1 MKFIGIDLGW
11 KSQPSGLCCLEW
23 ADQQLQLLDLDRKE
37 EIADILTWVEKS
49 IQPNEPAIIAVD
61 APTLIP
67 NATGSRLPD
76 KLTHKHFG
84 KYHAGCYP
92 ANLNLPFAERT
103 VNFGLSLESRGFTH
117 APTIEPQKPGRY
129 QIEVFPHPAIVHL
142 FNLQRILKYKKGR
155 LHDRRLELLKLYNYI
170 THILPTLEPSWRPC
184 HLGGSFPSEM
194 STTGAALKAT
204 EDKLD
209 SLICAYVAAH
219 WWYWG
224 EQRNIVLGDR
234 TTGYIVT
241 PARVGNGEW
250 GVGNGEWGVGNGEW
264 GMGSGEWGVGN
275 GEWGM
280 GSGEWGVGNGE
291 WGMGS
296 GEL

>member
-1 MKFIGIDLGW
+1 MKFLGIDLGW
-11 KSQPSGLCCLEW
+11 KSQPSGLCYLEW
-23 ADQQLQLLDLDRKE
+23 QDEKLQLLDLDRKDS
-37 EIADILTWVEKS
+37 IADILTWVDTCVKPDES
-49 IQPNEPAIIAVD
+49 ALIAVD

-92 ANLNLPFAERT
+92 ANLNLPFADRT
-103 VNFGLSLESRGFTH
+103 VNFGLELESRGYLH

-155 LHDRRLELLKLYNYI
+155 LSDRRLELLKLYNYI
-170 THILPTLEPSWRPC
+170 LDILPTLEPSVCLKQKQESALFPFDSCEFASCFMPGNPSTALAHFLLLPC
-184 HLGGSFPSEM
+184 
-194 STTGAALKAT
+194 TGATLKAT

-224 EQRNIVLGDR
+224 DKRNIVLGDR

-241 PARVGNGEW
+241 PSLR
-250 GVGNGEWGVGNGEW
+250 
-264 GMGSGEWGVGN
+264 S
-275 GEWGM
+275 
-280 GSGEWGVGNGE
+280 
-291 WGMGS
+291 
-296 GEL
+296 

>member
-1 MKFIGIDLGW
+1 MKFLGIDLGW
-11 KSQPSGLCCLEW
+11 KSQPSGLCSLGW
-23 ADQQLQLLDLDRKE
+23 VDQQLQLLNLDRKE
-37 EIADILTWVEKS
+37 AIADILAWVDQS
-49 IQPNEPAIIAVD
+49 IQLNEPAIIAVD

-67 NATGSRLPD
+67 NITGSRLPD

-103 VNFGLSLESRGFTH
+103 VNFGLALLSRGFTH

-155 LHDRRLELLKLYNYI
+155 LSDRRLELLKLYNYI
-170 THILPTLEPSWRPC
+170 TDILPTLEPSLHSLRLC
-184 HLGGSFPSEM
+184 GSFPSEIP
-194 STTGAALKAT
+194 TTGAALKET

-209 SLICAYVAAH
+209 SLICAYVAAY

-224 EQRNIVLGDR
+224 EQRNQVLGDI
-234 TTGYIVT
+234 TTGYIVI
-241 PARVGNGEW
+241 PARIMNY
-250 GVGNGEWGVGNGEW
+250 
-264 GMGSGEWGVGN
+264 
-275 GEWGM
+275 
-280 GSGEWGVGNGE
+280 
-291 WGMGS
+291 
-296 GEL
+296 ELNKNS